1 MDTGPNHSEDSK
13 HDSSGVLFRVGL
25 GLFTARLLKFGAAF
39 VFVGYL
45 LLIVRAFLFEF
56 APSVFRETES
66 WPGVFLGVTLMAP
79 FTLIPAWALFALSS
93 KWERNL
99 KLRRELA
106 LVPRENSASDAL
118 LPSS

>member
-1 MDTGPNHSEDSK
+1 MDTGPNHSEDTK
-13 HDSSGVLFRVGL
+13 RDSSGVLSRVSL
-25 GLFTARLLKFGAAF
+25 GLLAARFLKFGAAF

-56 APSVFRETES
+56 APGVFRETEW
-66 WPGVFLGVTLMAP
+66 WPGIFFVTMLFAP
-79 FTLIPAWALFALSS
+79 LILVPAWVLFSLSS
-93 KWERNL
+93 KWERSL

-106 LVPRENSASDAL
+106 LVPSGSPDSDAP

>member
-13 HDSSGVLFRVGL
+13 HDSSGVLFRVGF

-45 LLIVRAFLFEF
+45 LLLVRQLLYEF
-56 APSVFRETES
+56 GVLRGTED
-66 WPGVFLGVTLMAP
+66 WPGMLLIPILMAP
-79 FTLIPAWALFALSS
+79 FILLPAWALFSLSS
-93 KWERNL
+93 KWERSL

-106 LVPRENSASDAL
+106 LVSSGNPASDAPV
-118 LPSS
+118 PSS